1 MKYLIRA
8 RAEID
13 GIVDKS
19 DIVGAI
25 FGQTEGL
32 FSPDFDLRE
41 LQDKGRIG
49 RIVVDIRQQGS
60 KTTAEILVPSNLDKA
75 ETALVAA
82 MIEFVDKVGP
92 YSARIRVV
100 DIIDV
105 RYEKIRKIT
114 ERAKEILRK
123 WFREK
128 TIDIKEI
135 INEIETSIRAGEL
148 TYYGPERLP
157 AGPEVDSSD
166 TVIIVE
172 GRADVINMLKYGYRN
187 VIALE
192 GARGKIPE
200 TIVNLSKRKRTIVFL
215 DGDHAGDLILKELL
229 RVAKVDYIAR
239 APPGREV
246 EELTGK
252 EIAKALK
259 NATPVKTYLQQ
270 LAREAPEVRVEER
283 KAHVETKKESTVV
296 SEVAVAETIQVPTN
310 IVENIKSIRGTL
322 EAYIYND
329 KWELLDKV
337 PVRDL
342 VDYLLTT
349 NRDSIYAIIMDG
361 IITQRVVDAA
371 SVRGVKLII
380 GARVGVISK
389 RPTELTML
397 TMDDVLH

>member
-8 RAEID
+8 KAEID

-60 KTTAEILVPSNLDKA
+60 KTIAEILVPSNLDKA

-92 YSARIRVV
+92 YSARIKVV

-114 ERAKEILRK
+114 ERAKEILKK
-123 WFREK
+123 WLREK
-128 TIDIKEI
+128 TIDVKEI
-135 INEIETSIRAGEL
+135 INEIETSIKAGEL
-148 TYYGPERLP
+148 IYYGPERLP

-200 TIVNLSKRKRTIVFL
+200 TIVNLSKRKKTIVFL

-259 NATPVKTYLQQ
+259 NAVPAKIYLQQ
-270 LAREAPEVRVEER
+270 LAKEAHEAKVEER
-283 KAHVETKKESTVV
+283 KARAEAKKESAVV
-296 SEVAVAETIQVPTN
+296 SEVSVAETIQVPTN
-310 IVENIKSIRGTL
+310 IVEDIKSIRGTL
-322 EAYIYND
+322 EAFIYND

-349 NRDSIYAIIMDG
+349 NKNGIYAIIMDG

-371 SVRGVKLII
+371 SVKGVKLII

>member
-8 RAEID
+8 RAEIE

-92 YSARIRVV
+92 YSARIKVI

-105 RYEKIRKIT
+105 RYEKIRKIA
-114 ERAKEILRK
+114 ERAKEILKK
-123 WFREK
+123 WLREK
-128 TIDIKEI
+128 SIDVKEI
-135 INEIETSIRAGEL
+135 INEIETSIKAGEL
-148 TYYGPERLP
+148 IYYGPERLP

-200 TIVNLSKRKRTIVFL
+200 TIVNLSKRKKTIVFL

-229 RVAKVDYIAR
+229 RVAKVDYVAR

-259 NATPVKTYLQQ
+259 NAVPAKIYLQQ
-270 LAREAPEVRVEER
+270 LTKEVPEAKVEER
-283 KAHVETKKESTVV
+283 RAHAEAKRGSTVV
-296 SEVAVAETIQVPTN
+296 SEVSVAETIQVPTN
-310 IVENIKSIRGTL
+310 IVENMKSIRGTL
-322 EAYIYND
+322 EAFIYND

-342 VDYLLTT
+342 VNYLLTT
-349 NRDSIYAIIMDG
+349 NKNSIYAIIMDG

-371 SVRGVKLII
+371 SVKGVKLII

-389 RPTELTML
+389 RPAELTML

>member
-49 RIVVDIRQQGS
+49 RIVVDIKQQGTR
-60 KTTAEILVPSNLDKA
+60 TTAEVLVPSNLDKA

-92 YSARIRVV
+92 YSAKIKVI

-105 RYEKIRKIT
+105 RYEKIKRIT
-114 ERAKEILRK
+114 ERAKDILKK

-128 TIDIKEI
+128 TIDVREI
-135 INEIETSIRAGEL
+135 INEIETSIKAGEL
-148 TYYGPERLP
+148 IYYGPDRLP
-157 AGPEVDSSD
+157 AGPEVDTSD
-166 TVIIVE
+166 TIIIVE
-172 GRADVINMLKYGYRN
+172 GRADVINMLRYGYRN
-187 VIALE
+187 VVALE

-229 RVAKVDYIAR
+229 RVAKVDHIAR

-246 EELTGK
+246 EELTGR
-252 EIAKALK
+252 EISKALK
-259 NATPVKTYLQQ
+259 NAVSTKTYLQQ
-270 LAREAPEVRVEER
+270 LPREVPEAKVEER
-283 KAHVETKKESTVV
+283 KVYAETRRETRAVT
-296 SEVAVAETIQVPTN
+296 EVAAAETIQVPAG
-310 IVENIKSIRGTL
+310 IVENIKNMRGTL
-322 EAYIYND
+322 EALIYND

-342 VDYLLTT
+342 VDYLLSA
-349 NRDSIYAIIMDG
+349 NKDGMYAIIMDG

-371 SVRGVKLII
+371 SVKGVKLII

-389 RPTELTML
+389 RPAELTML

>member
-49 RIVVDIRQQGS
+49 RIVVDIRQQGTR
-60 KTTAEILVPSNLDKA
+60 TTAEVLVPSNLDKA

-92 YSARIRVV
+92 YSAKIKVI

-105 RYEKIRKIT
+105 RYEKIKRIT
-114 ERAKEILRK
+114 ERAKDILKK

-128 TIDIKEI
+128 TIDVREI
-135 INEIETSIRAGEL
+135 INEIETSIKAGEL
-148 TYYGPERLP
+148 VYYGPDRLP
-157 AGPEVDSSD
+157 AGPEVDTSD
-166 TVIIVE
+166 TIIIVE
-172 GRADVINMLKYGYRN
+172 GRADVINMLRYGYRN
-187 VIALE
+187 VVALE

-200 TIVNLSKRKRTIVFL
+200 TIINLSKRKRTMVFL

-229 RVAKVDYIAR
+229 RVAKVDCIAR

-246 EELTGK
+246 EELTGR
-252 EIAKALK
+252 EISKALK
-259 NATPVKTYLQQ
+259 NAVPTKTYLQQ
-270 LAREAPEVRVEER
+270 LPREAPEAKVEER
-283 KAHVETKKESTVV
+283 KVHAETRRETRAVT
-296 SEVAVAETIQVPTN
+296 EVAVAETIQVPAG
-310 IVENIKSIRGTL
+310 IVENIKNMRGTL
-322 EAYIYND
+322 EALIYND
-329 KWELLDKV
+329 KWELMDKV

-342 VDYLLTT
+342 VDYLLSA
-349 NRDSIYAIIMDG
+349 NKDGMYAIIMDG

-371 SVRGVKLII
+371 SVKGVKLII

-389 RPTELTML
+389 RPAELTML

>member
-60 KTTAEILVPSNLDKA
+60 KTIAEILVPSNLDKA

-92 YSARIRVV
+92 YSARIKVI

-114 ERAKEILRK
+114 ERAKEILKK

-128 TIDIKEI
+128 TIDVKEI
-135 INEIETSIRAGEL
+135 INEIETSIKAGEL
-148 TYYGPERLP
+148 IYYGSDRLP

-200 TIVNLSKRKRTIVFL
+200 TIVNLSKRKKTIVFL

-252 EIAKALK
+252 EIARTLK
-259 NATPVKTYLQQ
+259 NAVPAKIYLQQ
-270 LAREAPEVRVEER
+270 LAKEVPEAKVEER
-283 KAHVETKKESTVV
+283 KAYAEAKREGTVV
-296 SEVAVAETIQVPTN
+296 GEVSVAETIQVPAN
-310 IVENIKSIRGTL
+310 IVEDIKNIRGTL
-322 EAYIYND
+322 EAFIYND
-329 KWELLDKV
+329 RWELLDKV

-349 NRDSIYAIIMDG
+349 SKNGIYAIIMDG

-371 SVRGVKLII
+371 SVKGVKLII

>member
-8 RAEID
+8 KAEID

-49 RIVVDIRQQGS
+49 RIVVDIKQQG
-60 KTTAEILVPSNLDKA
+60 TRTIAEVLVPSNLDKA

-92 YSARIRVV
+92 YSAKIKVI

-105 RYEKIRKIT
+105 RYEKIKKIT
-114 ERAKEILRK
+114 ERAKDILKK

-128 TIDIKEI
+128 TIDVKEI
-135 INEIETSIRAGEL
+135 INEIETSIKAGEL
-148 TYYGPERLP
+148 VYYGPDRLP
-157 AGPEVDSSD
+157 AGPEVDTSD
-166 TVIIVE
+166 TVVIVE
-172 GRADVINMLKYGYRN
+172 GRADVINMLRYGYRN
-187 VIALE
+187 VVALE
-192 GARGKIPE
+192 GARGRIPE
-200 TIVNLSKRKRTIVFL
+200 TIINLSKRKRTIVFL

-229 RVAKVDYIAR
+229 RVAKVDYITR

-246 EELTGK
+246 EELTGR

-259 NATPVKTYLQQ
+259 NAIPTKTYLQQ
-270 LAREAPEVRVEER
+270 LAKEVPEVKVEER
-283 KAHVETKKESTVV
+283 RIYAEVKKETKPIT
-296 SEVAVAETIQVPTN
+296 EVTVAETIQVPAN
-310 IVENIKSIRGTL
+310 IVESIRNMRGTL
-322 EAYIYND
+322 EALIYNS

-342 VDYLLTT
+342 VDYLLSTEK
-349 NRDSIYAIIMDG
+349 NGIYAIIMDG

-371 SVRGVKLII
+371 SVKGVKLII

-389 RPTELTML
+389 RPADLTML